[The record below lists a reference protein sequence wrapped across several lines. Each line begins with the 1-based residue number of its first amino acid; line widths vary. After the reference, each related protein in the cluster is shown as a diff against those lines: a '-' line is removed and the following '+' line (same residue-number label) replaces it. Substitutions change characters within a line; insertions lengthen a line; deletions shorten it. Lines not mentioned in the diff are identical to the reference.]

1 MLGIMLEQR
10 SGTAVGGAMQPW
22 QAPWWRP
29 VPGQEIV
36 FYYLVAVHV
45 LAAIGLAFFQVP
57 GLPVFLTALGLAC
70 LGGLGTTIA
79 YHRALAHKSVR
90 LHPRVEQALILCAI
104 FNGSGSPRQWV
115 ANHRLHHAKS
125 DTPEDIS
132 SPRYGGFWWAH
143 LRWLYQFPDAS
154 QSRWCPDLDRR
165 RYNVWG
171 RLQVPAVALSL
182 FGGLAFG
189 WRGFFWI
196 GAIRLLYSL
205 HFQCLV
211 NSLTH
216 LGAAGDEG
224 GDSSLNVWWLGP
236 FQLTAWGENWHRN
249 HHAEAGSA
257 RFGWSPLQTDI
268 GWYVIR
274 LLEILG
280 LARDVRRP
288 RTPSRVTQR
297 GTWVVPP

>member
-1 MLGIMLEQR
+1 LTSPRLIEAIR
-10 SGTAVGGAMQPW
+10 PW
-22 QAPWWRP
+22 ETPWWRP
-29 VPGQEIV
+29 VRGQEIV
-36 FYYLVAVHV
+36 FFYLVAIHV
-45 LAAIGLAFFQVP
+45 LAVVGLVLFPFP
-57 GLPVFLTALGLAC
+57 GLTVFLTALGLTC

-79 YHRALAHKSVR
+79 YHRSLAHRSVR
-90 LHPRVEQALILCAI
+90 LHPLVEQLLIFWAI

-154 QSRWCPDLDRR
+154 QSRWCPDLDRP
-165 RYNVWG
+165 RYNRWG
-171 RLQVPAVALSL
+171 PLQVPTVALSL
-182 FGGLAFG
+182 LGGLTLG
-189 WRGFFWI
+189 WPGLFWI

-205 HFQCLV
+205 HGQCLV

-216 LGAAGDEG
+216 MGATSDEG

-257 RFGWSPLQTDI
+257 RFGWSLFQTDI
-268 GWYVIR
+268 GWYAIR
-274 LLEILG
+274 LLEILR
-280 LARDVRRP
+280 LDRDVRRP
-288 RTPSRVTQR
+288 RHPAAPARLPR
-297 GTWVVPP
+297 P